1 MLESLLAT
9 DQSAFIA
16 IHSYRN
22 EFLDAVMPVVTNRW
36 IWIPFYLL
44 LAFWVFRT
52 FNMRGVGIL
61 LAAGVMILVS
71 DQGANLFKNGIKRPR
86 PCHNVELLH
95 QTTVVTPQ
103 GCGGPYG
110 FFSGHSANSFA
121 LAMFMFLLARHA
133 GRERQN
139 LWLIMFLWAMI
150 VGWSRVYMGVHY
162 PGDVICGAL
171 FGSGIGAFVF
181 FGMTKL
187 KFMRNA

>member
-1 MLESLLAT
+1 MLETLLSA
-9 DQSAFIA
+9 DQTAFIT
-16 IHSYRN
+16 IHSFRN
-22 EFLDAVMPVVTNRW
+22 EFLDVVMPVVTNRW

-52 FNMRGVGIL
+52 FNMRGAGIL

-71 DQGANLFKNGIKRPR
+71 DQGANLFKNGIKRSR
-86 PCHNVELLH
+86 PCHNVELIK
-95 QTTVVTPQ
+95 QTTIITPQ

-110 FFSGHSANSFA
+110 FFSGHAANSFA
-121 LAMFMFLLARHA
+121 LAMFMFLLARRA
-133 GRERQN
+133 GGERQN
-139 LWLIMFLWAMI
+139 LWLLMFVWAT
-150 VGWSRVYMGVHY
+150 VVAWSRVYMGVHY

-171 FGSGIGAFVF
+171 FGTGIGAFIF

>member
-1 MLESLLAT
+1 MLETLLSA
-9 DQSAFIA
+9 DQTAFIT
-16 IHSYRN
+16 IHSFRN
-22 EFLDAVMPVVTNRW
+22 EFLDVVMPVVTNRW

-52 FNMRGVGIL
+52 FNRRGAGIL

-86 PCHNVELLH
+86 PCHNVELIK
-95 QTTVVTPQ
+95 QTTIITPQ

-110 FFSGHSANSFA
+110 FFSGHAANSFA
-121 LAMFMFLLARHA
+121 LAMFIFLLARRA
-133 GRERQN
+133 GGERQN
-139 LWLIMFLWAMI
+139 LWLLMFVWAT
-150 VGWSRVYMGVHY
+150 VVAWSRVYMGVHY

-171 FGSGIGAFVF
+171 FGTGIGAFIF